1 MSEHQS
7 YAIDPSLQ
15 PDSGSCAFD
24 LECALASVVGLQSK
38 VPEGAYTAQALGAE
52 RAGHAIAINDSGLV
66 ATIGYLI
73 VEADT
78 VWLFDHT
85 GQAVPGHVC
94 GYDQET
100 GFGLVQ
106 ALGDLKAP
114 AIPIGTTKVVHVGD
128 PVIFAGYGGRTN
140 AVSAVVA
147 DKREFAGY
155 WEYLLDEALFT
166 EPPHPFWGGGALIDT
181 AGKLCGIGSL
191 FVQKNPG
198 EVGSFDGNM
207 VVPIDILTPILDDLQ
222 RFGRVQRPPRPWIG
236 ALSTEADD
244 RVIVVNTWDGGPAD
258 QAGLCSGDLVLA
270 VGGQPVASLA
280 QFYRR
285 LWALG
290 AAGVEVPLDI
300 VRGGRLAEVTIESA
314 DRSRFYLAPKLH

>member
-1 MSEHQS
+1 MSEHHS
-7 YAIDPSLQ
+7 YNIDPALQ
-15 PDSGSCAFD
+15 PDPGTCAFD
-24 LECALASVVGLQSK
+24 LERALASVVGLQSK
-38 VPEGAYTAQALGAE
+38 VPDNAYTVQALGAE
-52 RAGHAIAINDSGLV
+52 RAGHAVAINDSGLV
-66 ATIGYLI
+66 VTIGYLI
-73 VEADT
+73 VEAET

-85 GQAVPGHVC
+85 GSAVPGHVT
-94 GYDQET
+94 GYDQDT

-106 ALGDLKAP
+106 ALGKLNAP
-114 AIPIGTTKVVHVGD
+114 AIPLGTTKSVHVGD
-128 PVIFAGYGGRTN
+128 PVIFAGHGGRTN
-140 AVSAVVA
+140 ALSAVVA

-155 WEYLLDEALFT
+155 WEYLLEEALFT

-181 AGKLCGIGSL
+181 GGRLVGIGSL

-207 VVPIDILTPILDDLQ
+207 VVPIDILTPIIDDLQ

-236 ALSTEADD
+236 ALSTEAED

-258 QAGLCSGDLVLA
+258 QAGLRAGDLVLA
-270 VGGQPVASLA
+270 VAGHPVASLA

-290 AAGVEVPLDI
+290 EAGVDVPLDI
-300 VRGGRLAEVTIESA
+300 VRSGRLAEVTIESA
-314 DRSRFYLAPKLH
+314 DRAKFYLAPKLH

>member
-1 MSEHQS
+1 MSERETYS
-7 YAIDPSLQ
+7 IDPALQ
-15 PDSGSCAFD
+15 PDPGTCAFD
-24 LECALASVVGLQSK
+24 LERALSAVVGLQTK
-38 VPEGAYTAQALGAE
+38 VPDGAYTAQALGAD
-52 RAGHAIAINDSGLV
+52 RAGHGVAINDTGLV
-66 ATIGYLI
+66 VTIGYLI

-106 ALGDLKAP
+106 ALGKLNAP
-114 AIPIGTTKVVHVGD
+114 GLELGTAASVHVGD
-128 PVIFAGYGGRTN
+128 PVTFAGYGGRTN

-166 EPPHPFWGGGALIDT
+166 EPPHPYWGGGAVIDT

-198 EVGSFDGNM
+198 ETGSFDGNM
-207 VVPIDILTPILDDLQ
+207 VVPIDLLKPILDDLQ
-222 RFGRVQRPPRPWIG
+222 RFGRVQRPARPWIG

-244 RVIVVNTWDGGPAD
+244 RVVVVNTWDGGPAD
-258 QAGLCSGDLVLA
+258 RAGLQSGDLVLA
-270 VGGQPVASLA
+270 VDGQPVASLA

-285 LWALG
+285 VWALG
-290 AAGVEVPLDI
+290 DAGVEVPLDI
-300 VRGGRLAEVTIESA
+300 VRAGRLAEITIESA
-314 DRSRFYLAPKLH
+314 DRAQFYLAPKLH

>member
-7 YAIDPSLQ
+7 YVIDPALR
-15 PDSGSCAFD
+15 PDPKACAFD
-24 LECALASVVGLQSK
+24 LENTLSAVVGLQCK
-38 VPEGAYTAQALGAE
+38 VPENAYTVQSLGAE
-52 RAGHAIAINDSGLV
+52 RAGHGVVISDSGLV
-66 ATIGYLI
+66 VTIGYLI
-73 VEADT
+73 VEAET
-78 VWLFDHT
+78 VWLFDHS

-106 ALGDLKAP
+106 ALGKLNA
-114 AIPIGTTKVVHVGD
+114 ATIELGSASTVHVGD
-128 PVIFAGYGGRTN
+128 PVIFAGHGGAVN

-147 DKREFAGY
+147 EKREFAGY
-155 WEYLLDEALFT
+155 WEYLLEEALFT
-166 EPPHPFWGGGALIDT
+166 EPPHPFWGGGAVIDT
-181 AGKLCGIGSL
+181 DGRLCGIGSL

-207 VVPIDILTPILDDLQ
+207 VVPIDILLPILDDLQ
-222 RFGRVQRPPRPWIG
+222 RLGRPQRPPRPWIG

-244 RVIVVNTWDGGPAD
+244 RVVVVNTWDHGPAER
-258 QAGLCSGDLVLA
+258 AGLMSGDLVLA

-290 AAGVEVPLDI
+290 NAGVEVPLDI
-300 VRGGRLAEVTIESA
+300 VRDGRLAEVIIESD
-314 DRSRFYLAPKLH
+314 DRSKFYLTPKLH